1 MVWGCAR
8 TQTILKAIFD
18 EYKDCVPK
26 KKGKGRYGYSYHSIL
41 NAFVLMLL
49 RGIRSEEG
57 LVEYLNEHI
66 DEAKLCGFTKNIP
79 HRTTLGRFRKRLG
92 PEFIEN
98 VHSKMLSMKNIDVT
112 HLLADSTSLEKK
124 HDKEAKVGYSTTKGL
139 YKGFKAHIASDADM
153 RIPLSLTVTP
163 ANRHDGPFLPH
174 LIGKVFTMDC
184 RPIYAITD
192 AGYDSEKN
200 HKMLNKYGILP
211 VIPLNKRNLKSGRTE
226 KFWSMRLNP
235 EVKRDSKLYRKLQ
248 SKRFAAE
255 EVNSALKQLI
265 NTQRL
270 YVNGLRNVSFYVYL
284 ASLVIATFYFASA
297 NCSEI
302 DSPWKVC
309 CLRY

>member
-1 MVWGCAR
+1 MCAQI
-8 TQTILKAIFD
+8 QTILTTVFE
-18 EYKDCVPK
+18 EYKDCVPQGL
-26 KKGKGRYGYSYHSIL
+26 GKDRHGYSYHSIL

-92 PEFIEN
+92 SEFIEK
-98 VHSKMLSMKNIDVT
+98 VHSKMLSMQEIDVINV
-112 HLLADSTSLEKK
+112 LADSTSLEKRD
-124 HDKEAKVGYSTTKGL
+124 DKEAKVGYSSTKGL

-153 RIPLSLTVTP
+153 RIPLLLAVTQ
-163 ANRHDGPFLPH
+163 ANRHDGPLLPH
-174 LIGKVFTMDC
+174 LMGKVFGMRY
-184 RPIYAITD
+184 RPTYAITD
-192 AGYDSEKN
+192 AGYDGEEN
-200 HKMLNKYGILP
+200 HKMLKKYGILP
-211 VIPLNKRNLKSGRTE
+211 VIPLNKRNLRSGKTE

-235 EVKRDSKLYRKLQ
+235 EVERGSKLYKKLQ

-270 YVNGLRNVSFYVYL
+270 YVNGLRNISFYVYL
-284 ASLVIATFYFASA
+284 ASLVITTFYFASA

-309 CLRY
+309 FLRY